1 MPSQRL
7 PGRDSTTTPCCRSR
21 KRTPSPAPHP
31 PPSPPPLTRLPRS
44 QRRRVA
50 GSSRGRSPS
59 PTTPTSCY
67 QLRLVL
73 PKVPTHRPHH
83 PRSGAPYPPILD
95 DHAPP
100 SVLLHPLRPHTHTH
114 RCGPHT
120 HTHSLTTTP
129 PCGVCRSPV
138 PLVYSIN
145 YKRTKHNPY
154 HVSRCHARYSQ
165 YASV

>member
-7 PGRDSTTTPCCRSR
+7 PGRASTTTPCCRSR

-83 PRSGAPYPPILD
+83 PRSAPYPPILD

-100 SVLLHPLRPHTHTH
+100 SVLLHPLRPHTHTPLRTTH
-114 RCGPHT
+114 AHT
-120 HTHSLTTTP
+120 LT
-129 PCGVCRSPV
+129 
-138 PLVYSIN
+138 N
-145 YKRTKHNPY
+145 HNTKHNPY
-154 HVSRCHARYSQ
+154 HVSRCHAGYSQ
-165 YASV
+165 YASVMPSFG